1 MHKKLTLFVATKA
14 FIQFQGK
21 IVIVK
26 ESGDH
31 PTNTQVNKFDI
42 PGGRIDPAETLQEGL
57 EREIE
62 EEVGIK
68 NIIGIPFFASEAFTE
83 INDEIWHIVR
93 IFFKC
98 NVGSDKIKLSPE
110 HHEYLWIDPKEYKK
124 YDLIKNLYPAF
135 EKYLIK

>member
-26 ESGDH
+26 ESPDD
-31 PTNTQVNKFDI
+31 PSNTQVDKFDI

-57 EREIE
+57 IREVE
-62 EEVGIK
+62 EEVGIQ
-68 NIIGIPFFASEAFTE
+68 NILGVPFFANEAFTE

-98 NVGSDKIKLSPE
+98 SIGSDIIRLSPE
-110 HHEYLWIDPKEYKK
+110 HHDYLWIDPKDYKK
-124 YDLIKNLYPAF
+124 YNLIKNLHPAF
-135 EKYLIK
+135 EKYLIL